1 MGLSAF
7 LTTWSGFNARG
18 RGGAARRRSRR
29 CPDGRLDQVA
39 KGLAHRLATAR
50 ASQVRGIHEPK
61 IGPLCRRELLRQC
74 DRFRTTLGR
83 SCQAGVCRLGIGGAS
98 RPGRTPR
105 PRWSEFVG
113 WMYPAPRCS
122 PHCQS
127 AVCPGRGR
135 GTNRVAG
142 AGRTRPRA
150 RDQVPALVPRERDGD
165 VASSGT
171 SRPEASACRRTF
183 VARSD
188 ADDTRAELVG
198 REYSAIC
205 RSGSSGLCR
214 AMPIG
219 VSGPTVPSRCT
230 TGRSAGQRGMG
241 AGLGWPFDLDV
252 RAWWEGLSRHHPMAA
267 GLIAPSRAPRAVRG
281 SAPGA
286 LSAPR
291 GTRRAAG
298 AGPLPG

>member
-7 LTTWSGFNARG
+7 LTTWSGVTARG

-61 IGPLCRRELLRQC
+61 IGTLCRRELLRQC

-83 SCQAGVCRLGIGGAS
+83 SCKAAVCRLGVGGAS

-105 PRWSEFVG
+105 PRWSELVE

-122 PHCQS
+122 YTARIGS
-127 AVCPGRGR
+127 GRR
-135 GTNRVAG
+135 VRHTAKVRCARVAG

-171 SRPEASACRRTF
+171 SRPEASACRRKF
-183 VARSD
+183 AARSD
-188 ADDTRAELVG
+188 ADGTRAELVG
-198 REYSAIC
+198 REYSAVC
-205 RSGSSGLCR
+205 RSGSSGSCR
-214 AMPIG
+214 AMLIG

-230 TGRSAGQRGMG
+230 TGRSVGQRGMG
-241 AGLGWPFDLDV
+241 TGLGWPFDLDR
-252 RAWWEGLSRHHPMAA
+252 RAWWEGLLRHHRIAA
-267 GLIAPSRAPRAVRG
+267 GLTAPSRAPRAVRG

-286 LSAPR
+286 L
-291 GTRRAAG
+291 
-298 AGPLPG
+298 